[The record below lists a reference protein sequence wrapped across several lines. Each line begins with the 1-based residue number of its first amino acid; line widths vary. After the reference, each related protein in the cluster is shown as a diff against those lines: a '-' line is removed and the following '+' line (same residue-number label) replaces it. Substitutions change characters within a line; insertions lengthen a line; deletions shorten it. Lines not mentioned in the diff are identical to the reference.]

1 MPDIKQGPEP
11 QEETPMFATTT
22 LATAPASAHAAP
34 AFTPAALAACVTPA
48 VPIVLAGDDDEAPP
62 AGCGWFDSSLEL
74 SRGLAVVEHTGFD
87 AISDATPLAWQ
98 LAAWL

>member
-1 MPDIKQGPEP
+1 
-11 QEETPMFATTT
+11 MFATTT
-22 LATAPASAHAAP
+22 LATTPAGAHAAP
-34 AFTPAALAACVTPA
+34 AFTPAALVASVMPAMPVTP
-48 VPIVLAGDDDEAPP
+48 VTPVTLAGDDDDGAPP
-62 AGCGWFDSSLEL
+62 TGCGWFDSSLEL